1 MLISSIMGSLL
12 WEKPNTQQAPFLLRS
27 GQATFINCGIILTR
41 TQQSCGLEQECKK
54 DRCTGRPLLRPHL
67 RKSLKAWGLHAIK
80 HKSRSGASGPLQA
93 TLQGIIPPPQNAA
106 CLNGRA
112 YKDSRQLVQHP
123 VLRSGHPL
131 QVLLGS
137 ASLQEPRKAAVT
149 DAPRTRGRVRQASPF
164 QTLRAPSP
172 ETARGPRNAAAL
184 ERSCGGPARIPRL
197 EQAECGDE
205 PAPPFASSEAG
216 LPWGRG
222 CSVGSRP
229 HQEGRLLPN
238 SGRAGPCRAADAPA
252 ANRGASLKAGRR
264 MARDSGRCES
274 RAAYS
279 PWPRSVKK
287 GPLLPQRAGYPG

>member
-1 MLISSIMGSLL
+1 MLISSIVGSLL
-12 WEKPNTQQAPFLLRS
+12 WEKPNTQQAPFLLHS

-41 TQQSCGLEQECKK
+41 TQQSCGLEQE
-54 DRCTGRPLLRPHL
+54 G
-67 RKSLKAWGLHAIK
+67 SLYWKASISTA
-80 HKSRSGASGPLQA
+80 PLQIA
-93 TLQGIIPPPQNAA
+93 KGAPHDQAQESKRRQRPPSGHVTGNDPPSPNAA

-149 DAPRTRGRVRQASPF
+149 DVPRTRGRVRQASPF

-172 ETARGPRNAAAL
+172 ETARGPWNAAAL
-184 ERSCGGPARIPRL
+184 ERSCGSPARIPRL
-197 EQAECGDE
+197 EQAECGDD

-222 CSVGSRP
+222 SSMGSRP
-229 HQEGRLLPN
+229 H
-238 SGRAGPCRAADAPA
+238 
-252 ANRGASLKAGRR
+252 
-264 MARDSGRCES
+264 
-274 RAAYS
+274 
-279 PWPRSVKK
+279 
-287 GPLLPQRAGYPG
+287 